1 MAIKIKSRQGQ
12 LFSTPFFFMAAMA
25 FFAPTPSTAQ
35 EIKSTVQIVAPR
47 VQLSDKQILI
57 TLQNAAQ
64 QFINTRKWT
73 DETLNMQEKIEIS
86 LFFDITAMNNNDF
99 SGTLQFQIIRPTY
112 NATYKTT
119 IFQFN
124 DEDISFS
131 YREFENLEYQENAN
145 VSDFTALLAYYVNIA
160 LGMDF
165 DSFGEMAGSPYFSK
179 AQSLVGIMS
188 NVVGWRQG
196 DGKGIRNRYYLSENL
211 TNARFKELRLLTYN
225 YHRKGMDQFSENP
238 DLARKTI
245 TDLLKKLKE
254 SQSLLQN
261 CLLQKSF
268 FSTKWP
274 ELVEIYK
281 GATVPEKAVIVK
293 LLTEMDPTNSQR
305 YEKIKG

>member
-1 MAIKIKSRQGQ
+1 
-12 LFSTPFFFMAAMA
+12 
-25 FFAPTPSTAQ
+25 
-35 EIKSTVQIVAPR
+35 
-47 VQLSDKQILI
+47 
-57 TLQNAAQ
+57 
-64 QFINTRKWT
+64 
-73 DETLNMQEKIEIS
+73 
-86 LFFDITAMNNNDF
+86 
-99 SGTLQFQIIRPTY
+99 QIIRPTY
-112 NATYKTT
+112 NAIYKTT

-160 LGMDF
+160 IGMDF